1 MHIKEPT
8 HERVLLEIGANCDG
22 YFNNEMFLTQVK
34 EAIDV
39 FEVLKLKVV
48 L

>member
-1 MHIKEPT
+1 MHEFCW
-8 HERVLLEIGANCDG
+8 RLEQIGDG